1 MSIKAE
7 SHRMACWMPIMK
19 IDPSF
24 PIRSATSFAHPASA
38 VLPQSAEPG
47 RMRIV
52 PWKQR
57 LFTGA
62 AGTQEVPVAGTMM
75 S

>member
-1 MSIKAE
+1 MLDAYHE
-7 SHRMACWMPIMK
+7 DR
-19 IDPSF
+19 SF
-24 PIRSATSFAHPASA
+24 ISNPQRNLFRTPCIRRS
-38 VLPQSAEPG
+38 PQSAEPG